1 MSGGLDMSDK
11 IKIVLNYT
19 KPVELTDISLSL
31 SAIGSEFQLFSE
43 HSKNGV
49 PGSKLYLHKV
59 EQGSLIA
66 ELIAISDQASV
77 FVGQAQ
83 AISEFIGNFKWLK
96 EFLLGERSDKPKID
110 KKQLDR
116 LDAFLN
122 PVAKDSGAQW
132 QISGN
137 ETVNITINYQQA
149 NAMQNAAARER
160 ELLKEPISGLQQQV
174 ALTFQQTRDNPNTG
188 NRAKVESIYPLA
200 IKVVFD
206 NDDVHQEM
214 LLNDENPLTGVYL
227 VDVRVET
234 VNNKPI
240 LYKITRFHESIE
252 A

>member
-1 MSGGLDMSDK
+1 MSDK

-19 KPVELTDISLSL
+19 KPVELIDISLSL

-43 HSKNGV
+43 HSRNGV

-66 ELIAISDQASV
+66 ELIAMSDQASV
-77 FVGQAQ
+77 FVDQAQ

-96 EFLLGERSDKPKID
+96 EFLLGERNDKPKID

-122 PVAKDSGAQW
+122 PVAKDSGGQW
-132 QISGN
+132 LISGN
-137 ETVNITINYQQA
+137 DTVNITINYQEA

-200 IKVVFD
+200 VKVIFD
-206 NDDVHQEM
+206 NEGVHQEM
-214 LLNDENPLTGVYL
+214 LLNDENPLTGIYL

-240 LYKITRFHESIE
+240 LYKITRFHERIE
-252 A
+252 V